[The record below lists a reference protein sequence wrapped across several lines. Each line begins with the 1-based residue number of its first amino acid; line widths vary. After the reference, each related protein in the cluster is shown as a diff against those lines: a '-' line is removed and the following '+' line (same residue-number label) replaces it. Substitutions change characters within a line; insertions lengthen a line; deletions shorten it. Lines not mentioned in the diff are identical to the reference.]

1 MAFYRINI
9 NFATYINKSN
19 PIPMI
24 RTFGMTIH
32 KEGRKILLWLFF
44 ILAILNLLI
53 WIIAGHFAFV
63 FVFTVSTG
71 IFLFITNFFRSPRR
85 IVKAGPLDIVAPA
98 DGKIVV
104 IEKTFEGGLL
114 QEERIQLSIFMSIF
128 NVHANWYPLE
138 GKVIH
143 YSHQNGN
150 FMAAYLPK
158 SSIENERS
166 TVLIR
171 AAVNQQTI
179 LIRQIAGALAR
190 RIVTYAYTD
199 KKVHL
204 NEHLG
209 FIKFGSRVDI
219 FFPLDAVEILVK
231 PGDKTTGNKT
241 IIARWKEQPTNNN

>member
-1 MAFYRINI
+1 M
-9 NFATYINKSN
+9 K
-19 PIPMI
+19 
-24 RTFGMTIH
+24 RTFGITVH
-32 KEGRKILLWLFF
+32 KEGRKILLWLFS
-44 ILAILNLLI
+44 ILALLNLLT
-53 WIIAGHFAFV
+53 WVLAGHIAFV
-63 FVFTVSTG
+63 VFLMISFG
-71 IFLFITNFFRSPRR
+71 LFMFITNFFRSPRR
-85 IVKAGPLDIVAPA
+85 IISADPLDIIAPA
-98 DGKIVV
+98 DGKVVV

-114 QEERIQLSIFMSIF
+114 NEERIQLSIFMSVF

-138 GKVIH
+138 GKVLH
-143 YSHQNGN
+143 YSHQQGN
-150 FMAAYLPK
+150 FMAAWLPK

-166 TVLIR
+166 TVLLR

-199 KKVHL
+199 KNVHL

-219 FFPLDAVEILVK
+219 FFPIDAVEILVK

-241 IIARWKEQPTNNN
+241 IIARWKELPANN

>member
-1 MAFYRINI
+1 
-9 NFATYINKSN
+9 
-19 PIPMI
+19 MI
-24 RTFGMTIH
+24 RSFRMTIH

-44 ILAILNLLI
+44 VLTILNILI
-53 WIIAGHFAFV
+53 WIFAGHFAMVAFLTISV
-63 FVFTVSTG
+63 
-71 IFLFITNFFRSPRR
+71 FLFLFVTNFFRSPRR
-85 IVKAGPLDIVAPA
+85 IVTAGPLDILAPA

-104 IEKTFEGGLL
+104 VEKTFESGLL
-114 QEERIQLSIFMSIF
+114 NEDRIQISIFMTIL
-128 NVHANWYPLE
+128 NVHANWYPCE

-171 AAVNQQTI
+171 AAVNQKTI

-219 FFPLDAVEILVK
+219 FLPVDAVEILVK
-231 PGDKTTGNKT
+231 PGEKTTGNKT
-241 IIARWKEQPTNNN
+241 VIARWKEQPTNN

>member
-1 MAFYRINI
+1 MKKTLGI
-9 NFATYINKSN
+9 
-19 PIPMI
+19 
-24 RTFGMTIH
+24 TIH

-44 ILAILNLLI
+44 ILALLNLLI
-53 WIIAGHFAFV
+53 WMLFGRVALVVFLIASA
-63 FVFTVSTG
+63 
-71 IFLFITNFFRSPRR
+71 ICFLFITNFFRSPRR
-85 IVKAGPLDIVAPA
+85 IVNAGLMDIVAPA
-98 DGKIVV
+98 DGKVV
-104 IEKTFEGGLL
+104 VLEKTFEGCLL
-114 QEERIQLSIFMSIF
+114 NEERIQLSIFMSIF
-128 NVHANWYPLE
+128 NVHANWYPFD

-166 TVLIR
+166 TVL
-171 AAVNQQTI
+171 VQSSFNQKTV

-209 FIKFGSRVDI
+209 FIKFGSRVDV
-219 FFPLDAVEILVK
+219 FLPVDAVDILVK
-231 PGDKTTGNKT
+231 PGDKTIGNQT
-241 IIARWKEQPTNNN
+241 IIARWKEQPANL

>member
-1 MAFYRINI
+1 
-9 NFATYINKSN
+9 
-19 PIPMI
+19 
-24 RTFGMTIH
+24 MTIH

-44 ILAILNLLI
+44 VLSILNILI
-53 WIIAGHFAFV
+53 WIFAGHYAMVAFLTISV
-63 FVFTVSTG
+63 G
-71 IFLFITNFFRSPRR
+71 LFLFVTNFFRSPRR
-85 IVKAGPLDIVAPA
+85 IVTAGPLDILAPA

-104 IEKTFEGGLL
+104 VEKTFESGLL
-114 QEERIQLSIFMSIF
+114 NEDRIQISIFMSIL
-128 NVHANWYPLE
+128 NVHANWYPCE

-171 AAVNQQTI
+171 AAVNQKTI

-199 KKVHL
+199 KKVHI

-219 FFPLDAVEILVK
+219 FLPVDAVEILVK

-241 IIARWKEQPTNNN
+241 VIARWKEQPTNN

>member
-1 MAFYRINI
+1 
-9 NFATYINKSN
+9 
-19 PIPMI
+19 
-24 RTFGMTIH
+24 MTIH

-44 ILAILNLLI
+44 VLTILNILI
-53 WIIAGHFAFV
+53 WIFAGHFAMVAFLTISV
-63 FVFTVSTG
+63 
-71 IFLFITNFFRSPRR
+71 FLFLFVTNFFRSPRR
-85 IVKAGPLDIVAPA
+85 IVTAGPLDILAPA

-104 IEKTFEGGLL
+104 VEKTFESGLL
-114 QEERIQLSIFMSIF
+114 NEDRIQISIFMTIL
-128 NVHANWYPLE
+128 NVHANWYPCE

-171 AAVNQQTI
+171 AAVNQKTI

-219 FFPLDAVEILVK
+219 FLPVDAVEILVK
-231 PGDKTTGNKT
+231 PGEKTTGNKT
-241 IIARWKEQPTNNN
+241 VIARRKEQPTNN

>member
-1 MAFYRINI
+1 
-9 NFATYINKSN
+9 
-19 PIPMI
+19 MI
-24 RTFGMTIH
+24 RSFRMTIH
-32 KEGRKILLWLFF
+32 KEGRKILLWLFL
-44 ILAILNLLI
+44 ILSILNILI
-53 WIIAGHFAFV
+53 WIFAGHYAMVAFLTISV
-63 FVFTVSTG
+63 AL
-71 IFLFITNFFRSPRR
+71 FLFVTNFFRSPRR
-85 IVKAGPLDIVAPA
+85 IVTAGPLDILAPA

-104 IEKTFEGGLL
+104 VEKTFESGLL
-114 QEERIQLSIFMSIF
+114 NEDRIQISIFMSIL
-128 NVHANWYPLE
+128 NVHANWYPCE

-171 AAVNQQTI
+171 AAVNQKTV

-219 FFPLDAVEILVK
+219 FLPVDAVEILVK

-241 IIARWKEQPTNNN
+241 VIARWKEQPTIN

>member
-1 MAFYRINI
+1 LRAKP
-9 NFATYINKSN
+9 NKSN
-19 PIPMI
+19 FRAMK

-32 KEGRKILLWLFF
+32 KEGRKILLWLLL
-44 ILAILNLLI
+44 ILALLNLLI
-53 WIIAGHFAFV
+53 WILAGNLAFIILMV
-63 FVFTVSTG
+63 PSVC

-85 IVKAGPLDIVAPA
+85 IVTADSLDIVAPA

-138 GKVIH
+138 GEVIH
-143 YSHQNGN
+143 YSHQKGN
-150 FMAAYLPK
+150 FMAAWLPK

-171 AAVNQQTI
+171 ANVNQQTV

-209 FIKFGSRVDI
+209 FIKFGSRVDVY
-219 FFPLDAVEILVK
+219 FPVDAVEILVK
-231 PGDKTTGNKT
+231 PGEKTIGNKT
-241 IIARWKEQPTNNN
+241 IIARWRETPVIQ